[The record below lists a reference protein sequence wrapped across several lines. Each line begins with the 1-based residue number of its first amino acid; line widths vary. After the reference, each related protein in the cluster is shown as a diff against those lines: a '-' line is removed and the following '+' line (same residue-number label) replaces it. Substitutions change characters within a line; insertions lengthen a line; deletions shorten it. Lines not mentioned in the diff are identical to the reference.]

1 VRFTGYLPFAPS
13 VSTRMGAV
21 GALILFLSGC
31 TAVWGSGS
39 ATPGSNPQQGVVYQG
54 FLILDGGEGSAAL
67 EIAREGR
74 RDVRAALQAASGL
87 MADGRGRVRGER
99 LSIELEYGGPCP
111 GTMKLDGEWDQD
123 SGTYEGDLSAQDC
136 TGKAEGTFYFSRD

>member
-1 VRFTGYLPFAPS
+1 VRATGYLPSAPS
-13 VSTRMGAV
+13 VSARMGAV

-31 TAVWGSGS
+31 IAVWGSGS

-54 FLILDGGEGSAAL
+54 SLILDGGEVSAAL

-74 RDVRAALQAASGL
+74 RDVRASLQAASGL

-111 GTMKLDGEWDQD
+111 GTMKLDGEWDEG